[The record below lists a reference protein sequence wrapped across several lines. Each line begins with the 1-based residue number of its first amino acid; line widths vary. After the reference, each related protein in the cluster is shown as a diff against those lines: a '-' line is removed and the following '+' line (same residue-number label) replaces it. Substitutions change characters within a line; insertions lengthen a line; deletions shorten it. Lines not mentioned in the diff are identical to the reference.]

1 MVIFYFCF
9 EISLARK
16 SQVTG
21 YFYLK
26 EVHIHKSKWYLEEPW
41 QIAVVGT
48 MDAFNLSF
56 FLYKNAKKIFIFWI
70 FLTRDDLW
78 LKLGRFVVLTSSID
92 PSNSTFRFLSLWE
105 IEFFKETN
113 AKIIRNPPVTFFFY
127 VFFCHVFPCNSQT
140 LRGERVR
147 FG

>member
-16 SQVTG
+16 SQVTI

-26 EVHIHKSKWYLEEPW
+26 EVHIHQSKWYLEEPW

-113 AKIIRNPPVTFFFY
+113 AKKEVDFELFLQLSLWKILSLKGIRI
-127 VFFCHVFPCNSQT
+127 
-140 LRGERVR
+140 
-147 FG
+147 